1 MPAMLSSRKREDAIR
16 RQAAGVHRTAD
27 RTIRPAAIRSAFVL
41 AALIGTSLASA
52 ADLDPGRLKLIRPK
66 MQEFVDQGE
75 LAGAVTLVARH
86 DGVVSLE
93 AVGYQDLD
101 TKSPMRSDS
110 LFRIASMTKPITAIA
125 VMILADEKKLA
136 VDDPVEKYLPE
147 FCEVRLKP
155 GQAGSLPLR
164 SKPSRPIQLRDLLT
178 HTSGMHGGLP
188 RKPADLYAKRDHT
201 LAAAVPLYAKEPLEF
216 EPGTKW
222 SYCNVGIDT
231 LGRIVE
237 VVSGQSFEGFLKSR
251 VFDPLGMP
259 DTCFYPTAEQR
270 ARIAATYDR
279 KDGKL
284 VRSKGDIIGLPPDA
298 KFPIPAGG
306 LYSTASDL
314 ARVYR
319 MMLNRGELDGKR
331 ILSPAAV
338 RQMTQVQTGELTS
351 GFTSGMGFGF
361 GWGVVREPKDVTAML
376 SPGTF
381 GHGGAFGTQGW
392 IDPQKDLILI
402 LLIQR
407 IGLPNGDASP
417 MRREFQSIAVSARSA
432 RE

>member
-1 MPAMLSSRKREDAIR
+1 LALL
-16 RQAAGVHRTAD
+16 GV
-27 RTIRPAAIRSAFVL
+27 
-41 AALIGTSLASA
+41 SLASA
-52 ADLDPGRLKLIRPK
+52 ADLDLNRLKLIRPK

-75 LAGAVTLVARH
+75 LAGAVTLVGRH
-86 DGVVSLE
+86 DGVAYLE

-101 TKSPMRSDS
+101 KKVPMRTDS
-110 LFRIASMTKPITAIA
+110 LFRIASMTKPITAVA

-147 FCEVRLKP
+147 FRDVKLKT
-155 GQAGSLPLR
+155 GQAGNLPLR
-164 SKPSRPIQLRDLLT
+164 PKRPIQLRDLLT

-188 RKPADLYAKRDHT
+188 RSPADLYLKRDHT
-201 LAAAVPLYAKEPLEF
+201 LAEVVPGFAKQPLEF

-237 VVSGQSFEGFLKSR
+237 VASGQTYESFLKAH
-251 VFDPLGMP
+251 VFDPLGMC
-259 DTCFYPTAEQR
+259 DTCFYPADEQR
-270 ARIAATYDR
+270 PRIAVTYGR
-279 KDGKL
+279 QNGKL
-284 VRSKGDIIGLPPDA
+284 VASKSDIIGLPSGG
-298 KFPIPAGG
+298 KYPIPAGG
-306 LYSTASDL
+306 LCSTAGDL
-314 ARVYR
+314 ARLYR
-319 MMLNRGELDGKR
+319 MMLNHGELDGKR

-338 RQMTQVQTGELTS
+338 KEMTQVQTGELAS

-361 GWGVVREPKDVTAML
+361 GWGVVRQPKDVTAML

-392 IDPQKDLILI
+392 IDPHKDLILI

-407 IGLPNGDASP
+407 TGLANGDASP
-417 MRREFQSIAVSARSA
+417 MRREFQTITVSALSK
-432 RE
+432 

>member
-1 MPAMLSSRKREDAIR
+1 MLSCQQRKSTIAKQRNEIR
-16 RQAAGVHRTAD
+16 RTTVRC
-27 RTIRPAAIRSAFVL
+27 AIYSARFALALVVL
-41 AALIGTSLASA
+41 LGASFANA
-52 ADLDPGRLKLIRPK
+52 ADLDPGRLKLIRAK

-75 LAGAVTLVARH
+75 LAGAVTLVGRH
-86 DGVVSLE
+86 DGVASLE
-93 AVGYQDLD
+93 AVGYRDLD
-101 TKSPMRSDS
+101 KKIPMQTDS

-125 VMILADEKKLA
+125 VMILAEEKKLS

-147 FCEVRLKP
+147 FCNMRLKT
-155 GQAGSLPLR
+155 GGAKER
-164 SKPSRPIQLRDLLT
+164 AEYKKPSRPILVRDLLT

-188 RKPADLYAKRDHT
+188 RMPADLYLKRDHT
-201 LAAAVPLYAKEPLEF
+201 LAEAVPLYAKEPLEF

-237 VVSGQSFEGFLKSR
+237 VVSGQSYESFLKSR
-251 VFDPLGMP
+251 VFDPLEMP
-259 DTCFYPTAEQR
+259 DTCFYPTAEQKS
-270 ARIAATYDR
+270 RIALTYDR
-279 KDGKL
+279 KDGKP
-284 VRSKGDIIGLPPDA
+284 VRSHADIIGLPPDA

-319 MMLNRGELDGKR
+319 MMLNQGELDGKR

-338 RQMTQVQTGELTS
+338 KEMTRVQTGELAS
-351 GFTSGMGFGF
+351 GFTPGLGFGF
-361 GWGVVREPKDVTAML
+361 GWGVVRQPQGVTAML

-417 MRREFQSIAVSARSA
+417 MRREFQSIAVSAL
-432 RE
+432 EK

>member
-1 MPAMLSSRKREDAIR
+1 MIAIVVAR
-16 RQAAGVHRTAD
+16 LAG
-27 RTIRPAAIRSAFVL
+27 
-41 AALIGTSLASA
+41 A
-52 ADLDPGRLKLIRPK
+52 ADLDLGRLKLIGPK

-75 LAGAVTLVARH
+75 LAGAVTLVGRL
-86 DGVVSLE
+86 DGIASIE

-101 TKSPMRSDS
+101 KKVPMRTNS

-125 VMILADEKKLA
+125 VMILADEKKLS
-136 VDDPVEKYLPE
+136 VDDPVEKHLPE
-147 FCEVRLKP
+147 FRD
-155 GQAGSLPLR
+155 LR
-164 SKPSRPIQLRDLLT
+164 MKTGGKDGTEQRKPSRPIRLRDLLT

-188 RKPADLYAKRDHT
+188 RAPADLYLKRDRT
-201 LAAAVPLYAKEPLEF
+201 LAEVVPGFAREPLEF

-237 VVSGQSFEGFLKSR
+237 VVSGQAFDAFLKSR
-251 VFDPLGMP
+251 VFGPLAMC
-259 DTCFYPTAEQR
+259 DTCFCPTAEQR
-270 ARIAATYDR
+270 SRIAVTYG
-279 KDGKL
+279 KTNGKL
-284 VRSKGDIIGLPPDA
+284 VASKSDIIGLPPEV
-298 KFPIPAGG
+298 KYPIPAGG
-306 LYSTASDL
+306 LCSTAGDL
-314 ARVYR
+314 ARLYR
-319 MMLNRGELDGKR
+319 MMLNRGELDGRR
-331 ILSPAAV
+331 ILSPASV
-338 RQMTQVQTGELTS
+338 KEMTQVQTGELTS

-392 IDPQKDLILI
+392 IDPRQDLILI

-407 IGLPNGDASP
+407 TGLANGDASP
-417 MRREFQSIAVSARSA
+417 MRREFQTIAVSAL